1 MVVFT
6 SIKILPFYG
15 IYPFFSDRFLL
26 GKFVEGKLP
35 IIFIVLVSTQEHSRC
50 SPLSKPSSLHPQR
63 QSNQAMN
70 LHT

>member
-15 IYPFFSDRFLL
+15 IYPFFTDKFLL

-35 IIFIVLVSTQEHSRC
+35 IIFIVLV
-50 SPLSKPSSLHPQR
+50 
-63 QSNQAMN
+63 
-70 LHT
+70 